1 LQPEYHYLLNIAVAV
16 VLSLVVGLEREFN
29 QKSAGLRTHTLVGLG
44 AALFMVISKYG
55 FTDISAETGYSLDGS
70 RVAAQVAS
78 GVGFLGAGLI
88 FVRRDTVR
96 GLTTAAS
103 IWLVAAIGMAA
114 GAGMFVIAPGVVIA
128 YLLVVAGIAP
138 LTRRLPHSKSSR
150 RALMIRY
157 VDGKGVLR
165 HIIMT
170 IAEHGLRVSD
180 LEMRTDLFE
189 TVPARTPETWTRHQ
203 DIILKLTG
211 SPRAVE
217 NSVVALNLV
226 EGVERISVTD
236 VEDPAA

>member
-1 LQPEYHYLLNIAVAV
+1 MQPEFHYLINIGVAI
-16 VLSLVVGLEREFN
+16 VLSMLIGFEREFH
-29 QKSAGLRTHTLVGLG
+29 QKSAGIRTHTLVGLG

-55 FTDISAETGYSLDGS
+55 FNDINAVPGYSMDGS

-103 IWLVAAIGMAA
+103 IWLVAAVGMAA
-114 GAGMFVIAPGVVIA
+114 GAGMFIMAPGVVAA
-128 YLLVVAGIAP
+128 YLLVAMGIAP
-138 LTRRLPHSKSSR
+138 LSKRIPHSKTSR

-170 IAEHGLRVSD
+170 IAEHGLKVSD
-180 LEMRTDLFE
+180 LEMRKDLFE
-189 TVPARTPETWTRHQ
+189 AVPAFPESRHQ
-203 DIILKLTG
+203 DIVLKLTG

-217 NSVVALNLV
+217 NSVISLNLV
-226 EGVERISVTD
+226 EGVERISVTSID
-236 VEDPAA
+236 D

>member
-1 LQPEYHYLLNIAVAV
+1 MQPEYHYLLNIAVAV
-16 VLSLVVGLEREFN
+16 VLSLVIGLEREFN

-55 FTDISAETGYSLDGS
+55 FTDISGETGYSLDGS

-103 IWLVAAIGMAA
+103 IWLVAAVGMAA
-114 GAGMFVIAPGVVIA
+114 GAGMFFIAPGVVVA

-138 LTRRLPHSKSSR
+138 LTQRMPHSKSSR

-189 TVPARTPETWTRHQ
+189 ALPARAPETWTRHQ

-217 NSVVALNLV
+217 NSVIALNLV

-236 VEDPAA
+236 VDDPAA